1 MDNKE
6 GSFPSEIESVN
17 GLSKPSKNADYN
29 VDKKTKDK
37 TVKWSPENEEILVEW
52 CDIAKIYKWLNSK
65 ENAKLSRQHAWFTIP
80 TITLSTITG
89 TASFAQAS
97 LPLWMQTYSPA
108 VIGSI
113 NICIGILSTV
123 QQYLKISELNEA
135 HRVSAIAWDKFA
147 RNIKIELAKDPSE
160 RTDAGQFSKLC
171 RMEYD
176 RLMETSPPISQ
187 SIVDAFSRNFKG
199 KVGSVEREHYDELR
213 KPDICNNII
222 TADKFRHQW
231 YRHINQEFDAE
242 DDIEMQRN
250 ITCSIKERL
259 EVDEIKLAELI
270 KLKEAK
276 ELEDIQQ
283 KQLEMLKEQELKLQ
297 EDAIEREIFK
307 IKEYIIEFEVNAG
320 RDPLIDEI
328 ISNMQGTVSD
338 DALQMY
344 ADTIYTTHI

>member
-6 GSFPSEIESVN
+6 VMSSSENESVKSQ
-17 GLSKPSKNADYN
+17 SKSSKNADN
-29 VDKKTKDK
+29 TLDKKSKDK
-37 TVKWSPENEEILVEW
+37 PVKWSPENEEILVEW
-52 CDIAKIYKWLNSK
+52 CDVAKIYKWLNSK
-65 ENAKLSRQHAWFTIP
+65 ANAKLSKQHAWFTIP

-97 LPLWMQTYSPA
+97 LPSSMQAYSPA
-108 VIGSI
+108 IIGSI

-187 SIVDAFSRNFKG
+187 GIVDAFTANFKG
-199 KVGSVEREHYDELR
+199 KLGSDERKQYDELR
-213 KPDICNNII
+213 KPDICNTII

-231 YRHINQEFDAE
+231 YKHIDQEFD
-242 DDIEMQRN
+242 DDDDLEMQRN
-250 ITCSIKERL
+250 ISYSFKERL
-259 EVDEIKLAELI
+259 EEDESKLAELI

-276 ELEDIQQ
+276 EEEDIKQR
-283 KQLEMLKEQELKLQ
+283 QLEMMKEQDTKIRNEVIKK
-297 EDAIEREIFK
+297 EVGI
-307 IKEYIIEFEVNAG
+307 IKEYIIEFETSAG
-320 RDPLIDEI
+320 RNPLLDEI
-328 ISNMQGTVSD
+328 ATNMQGKVSD
-338 DALQMY
+338 EAIRLH
-344 ADTIYTTHI
+344 ADSVINAHT